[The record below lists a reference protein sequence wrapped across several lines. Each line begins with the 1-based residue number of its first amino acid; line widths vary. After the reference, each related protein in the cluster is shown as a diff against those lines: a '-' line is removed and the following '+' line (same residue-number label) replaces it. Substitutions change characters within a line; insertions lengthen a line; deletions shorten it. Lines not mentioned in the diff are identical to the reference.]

1 MKIDGY
7 DVDTYLRGIDTDEI
21 LENSVG
27 FRRVPSQDRRHIK
40 SLKKVSSVL
49 EEMNKNNECNLYTML
64 KSKWEDSMDN
74 IMIYYRNNTKT
85 ASEIFE
91 EVDKMA
97 MAFDEM
103 GLNAQDQ
110 IVACMSSVPEV
121 LVLLLAA
128 SKCGLIVNF
137 ISDKFNK
144 NYIRKIFKQTPERKL
159 FIATDD
165 RYSKLEDL
173 VLEAG
178 FKDKVVVS
186 LVNSLDG
193 VDPFDKVDSK
203 VVKFVDRVPY
213 IKKRDKFVMSYS
225 ELLDISSKWNG
236 FDNGFARRTFYPAS
250 NALNMPLTI
259 TYVIDDT
266 IPKQIVH
273 SNKSYISMARF
284 CDSDLTHVKKID
296 GVVSLA
302 YVPTHLNSYFST
314 GMINIL
320 SQGGAL
326 AFEPIYH
333 PNFLLYS
340 MAINKPTNVYA
351 TRSMLIDMAKRMN
364 KRDDIAEHAFG
375 DAVIVAAI
383 DELPS
388 KSEEKFINKAL
399 KNADAGGEIL
409 SKLVGPTT
417 LSIVGGTLE
426 HGNIFFTV
434 MKDRC
439 QKITAYSEA
448 KEDFGLVP
456 YQLSSFA
463 ILDDGGRECSY
474 EEYGRLVVKSDS
486 TMLGYL
492 TEKDNKMFRLMDNEG
507 RVWTDTNCFGAVLK
521 NGNVIQKGK
530 YDDVIEL
537 ENGQKI
543 PYFMISD
550 KLLETDFLLSCEVVK
565 PECDLDALVAHVEV
579 SPEEANVC
587 PEWIEIVLGEV
598 ERKAQQS
605 FSEELAKKIVYKVIP
620 SDKSYPLTNDGKRDL
635 SVLRASGIEGCYK
648 PDIDCCE
655 VEMIPADTYFTSS
668 KPKVKEK

>member
-1 MKIDGY
+1 MKINNY
-7 DVDTYLRGIDTDEI
+7 DVDTYLRGIDIDES
-21 LENSVG
+21 LESYSVV
-27 FRRVPSQDRRHIK
+27 RKNPSQDKRYIK
-40 SLKKVSSVL
+40 SVKRVVSIL
-49 EEMNKNNECNLYTML
+49 DEINTNTECNLYTML
-64 KSKWEDSMDN
+64 KSRWQDSMDDV
-74 IMIYYRNNTKT
+74 MVYYRNNTKT
-85 ASEIFE
+85 AREVFD
-91 EVDKMA
+91 EVDKMS

-110 IVACMSSVPEV
+110 IVASMSNVPEV

-144 NYIRKIFKQTPERKL
+144 NYIRKIFRQTPEKKL

-178 FKDKVVVS
+178 FKDKVIVS
-186 LVNSLDG
+186 LTDSLNG
-193 VDPFDKVDSK
+193 IDPFDKIDSK
-203 VVKFVDRVPY
+203 IVKFIDRVPF

-225 ELLDISSKWNG
+225 ELLDISSRWNG
-236 FDNGFARRTFYPAS
+236 LDNGFARRTFYPAA

-259 TYVIDDT
+259 TYVTDDV

-284 CDSDLTHVKKID
+284 CDSDLSHVKKID

-314 GMINIL
+314 GMVNIL

-351 TRSMLIDMAKRMN
+351 TRSLLVDMAKRMN
-364 KRDDIAEHAFG
+364 KKEDIAEHAFS

-388 KSEEKFINKAL
+388 KNEERFINEAL
-399 KNADAGGEIL
+399 KNVDAGSDIL
-409 SKLVGPTT
+409 SRVVGPTT

-426 HGNIFFTV
+426 HGNVFFTV

-439 QKITAYSEA
+439 QKITTYSEA
-448 KEDFGLVP
+448 KNDFGLVP
-456 YQLSSFA
+456 YQLSNFA
-463 ILDDGGRECSY
+463 VLDDGGRECSY
-474 EEYGRLVVKSDS
+474 EEFGKLVIKSDS
-486 TMLGYL
+486 AMLGYL
-492 TEKDNKMFRLMDNEG
+492 TDKDNRRFRLMDNDG
-507 RVWTDTNCFGAVLK
+507 RVWTDTNCFGAILK

-550 KLLETDFLLSCEVVK
+550 KLLETDFLLSCEIVK
-565 PECDLDALVAHVEV
+565 PEGDYDALVAHVEV
-579 SPEEANVC
+579 RPEESDVC
-587 PEWIEIVLGEV
+587 PEWLEIILGEV
-598 ERKAQQS
+598 ERKAQNS
-605 FSEELAKKIVYKVIP
+605 FSDVLAKKIVYRIIS
-620 SDKSYPLTNDGKRDL
+620 SDKSYPLTPDGKRDL
-635 SVLRASGIEGCYK
+635 NALKACGIKDCYK
-648 PDIDCCE
+648 PDIEGCE
-655 VEMIPADTYFTSS
+655 VEIVPADAYFDSM

>member
-1 MKIDGY
+1 MKIEGY
-7 DVDTYLRGIDTDEI
+7 DIDTYLKGIDYDDTM
-21 LENSVG
+21 ENSSE
-27 FRRVPSQDRRHIK
+27 FKRIPSQDRRHIK

-49 EEMNKNNECNLYTML
+49 EEMNNKKDYNLYTML
-64 KSKWEDSMDN
+64 KAKWEDSLDKEMA
-74 IMIYYRNNTKT
+74 YYRGNVKT
-85 ASEIFE
+85 AKEFFSEA
-91 EVDKMA
+91 DKMA

-103 GLNAQDQ
+103 GLKSQDQ
-110 IVACMSSVPEV
+110 IVACMSSVPET

-137 ISDKFNK
+137 ISEKFDK
-144 NYIRKIFKQTPERKL
+144 NYIRKIFKQTPDRKL

-186 LVNSLDG
+186 LVDSLNG
-193 VDPFDKVDSK
+193 KDPFDKVDSK

-225 ELLDISSKWNG
+225 ELLNISSKWDA
-236 FDNGFARRTFYPAS
+236 FDNGFAKRTFYPAA

-259 TYVIDDT
+259 TYVTDDI

-284 CDSDLTHVKKID
+284 CDTDLTHVKKID
-296 GVVSLA
+296 DVISMA
-302 YVPTHLNSYFST
+302 YVPTHFSSYFST

-326 AFEPIYH
+326 VFEPIYH

-364 KRDDIAEHAFG
+364 KNEDVAEHAFG
-375 DAVIVAAI
+375 DTIIVAAI
-383 DELPS
+383 DELPT
-388 KSEEKFINKAL
+388 KSEEKFINDAL
-399 KNADAGGEIL
+399 KRADAGGEVLPRI
-409 SKLVGPTT
+409 VGPTT

-434 MKDRC
+434 MKERC
-439 QKITAYSEA
+439 QKVTVYSEA

-456 YQLSSFA
+456 YQLSNFA

-474 EEYGRLVVKSDS
+474 EEFGRLVIKSDS

-492 TEKDNKMFRLMDNEG
+492 TDRDNRLFRLMDNEG
-507 RVWTDTNCFGAVLK
+507 RVWTDTKCFGAILK
-521 NGNVIQKGK
+521 NGNVVQKGK
-530 YDDVIEL
+530 YEDVVEL
-537 ENGQKI
+537 KNGQKI

-550 KLLETDFLLSCEVVK
+550 KLLENDFLLSCEVVK
-565 PECDLDALVAHVEV
+565 PEGDVDALVAHVEV
-579 SPEEANVC
+579 KPEDADVC
-587 PEWIEIVLGEV
+587 PEWLEIVLGEV

-605 FSEELAKKIVYKVIP
+605 FSDELSQKIVYRIIP
-620 SDKSYPLTNDGKRDL
+620 SDKSYPLTSDGKRDL
-635 SVLRASGIEGCYK
+635 NALRSNGIEDCYK
-648 PDIDCCE
+648 PDIECCE
-655 VEMIPADTYFTSS
+655 AEIIPADMYFASI
-668 KPKVKEK
+668 KEKVKQK